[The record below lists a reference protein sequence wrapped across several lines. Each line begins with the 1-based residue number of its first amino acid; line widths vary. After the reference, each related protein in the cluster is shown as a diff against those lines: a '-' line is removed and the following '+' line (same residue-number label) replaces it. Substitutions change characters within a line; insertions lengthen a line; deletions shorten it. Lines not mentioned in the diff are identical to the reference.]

1 VRTSSLFVRRLER
14 LDARGVRPFFSITL

>member
-14 LDARGVRPFFSITL
+14 LDARGVRLFFSITL